1 MSGRIL
7 LLAIVGLM
15 QLEVIQGAFA
25 QDELPSPL
33 QSPQQKAGY
42 GIGITIGND
51 FRRGGLDL
59 TTIDLQAFV
68 LGLQD
73 AIAGKEPR
81 LQQAEVQEA
90 MNQIQQ
96 IARNKLEQKM
106 QQVAEENK
114 VKGPQFMAK
123 FKALDGVKSLP
134 GGLLYKV
141 IKSGNGA
148 SPTETD
154 RVTTHYR
161 GRLIDGTE
169 FDSSIK
175 RGQPATFPVNGVIKG
190 WTEALKQMK
199 VGDKWQ
205 LAIPPEM
212 AYGAQGSPP
221 VIGPNAVLVFDIELL
236 GIEQPGNA
244 LP

>member
-1 MSGRIL
+1 
-7 LLAIVGLM
+7 
-15 QLEVIQGAFA
+15 
-25 QDELPSPL
+25 
-33 QSPQQKAGY
+33 
-42 GIGITIGND
+42 
-51 FRRGGLDL
+51 
-59 TTIDLQAFV
+59 
-68 LGLQD
+68 
-73 AIAGKEPR
+73 
-81 LQQAEVQEA
+81 
-90 MNQIQQ
+90 
-96 IARNKLEQKM
+96 M

-141 IKSGNGA
+141 IKNGNGA
-148 SPTETD
+148 TPKETD